1 MTIRLFSGIPG
12 SGKTLYVVSE
22 LKKIVE
28 QNVDSKEPIKIY
40 ADITGLK
47 ITGIEP
53 PPVDWRK
60 TPPKSLLIYDE
71 AQLRKEFAQARGRSK
86 YDFVQEYTI
95 HRKTGHQIW
104 FITQEPKRL
113 HNDILDM
120 VEFHTHL
127 ERPYGAKLATIYE
140 YRGHE
145 KNPRSQSAKNRCE
158 NKRLFNYD
166 SSLYDL
172 YESSQVDDGIKFRLP
187 KQLAF
192 WGGLALIIPFY
203 LIYAFF
209 LKDDNFFK
217 GGSGA
222 KKEQSQVSDST
233 PAPARV
239 PAPAPVGQVQ
249 QQVEPPTPSAVADY
263 YKKMAEKRIEYYQRW
278 LSEDYEVIKSEP
290 ALQVRGVIRDGKN
303 CKAYNTFGDL
313 MTLTKQ
319 ECDYYIAQSG
329 RVHKTTSQQALQP
342 VFTPPPPLPQGQ
354 GEQIEQNQIQVPQ
367 AQILG
372 AKEHTNDNTT
382 ANAAQVPATR

>member
-28 QNVDSKEPIKIY
+28 QNIDSKEPRKIY
-40 ADITGLK
+40 SDITGLK
-47 ITGIEP
+47 ITDIEQ

-71 AQLRKEFAQARGRSK
+71 AQLRPEFSHARGRSK
-86 YDFVQEYTI
+86 YEFIEHLTI
-95 HRKTGHQIW
+95 HRKTGHEIW
-104 FITQEPKRL
+104 FITQDPKRL
-113 HNDILDM
+113 HNDILEM
-120 VEFHTHL
+120 VELHTHL

-140 YRGHE
+140 YRAHE
-145 KNPRSQSAKNRCE
+145 KNPRSESAKKRCE

-187 KQLAF
+187 KSLVF

-209 LKDDNFFK
+209 LKDDNFFT
-217 GGSGA
+217 G
-222 KKEQSQVSDST
+222 KKSENQETVVNTDSPTPT
-233 PAPARV
+233 PAGAGQEQGQEQPPPPIIEPSSDAR
-239 PAPAPVGQVQ
+239 A
-249 QQVEPPTPSAVADY
+249 EY
-263 YKKMAEKRIEYYQRW
+263 YKKLADKRVELYENW
-278 LSEDYEVIKSEP
+278 LPDGYEVIKSEP
-290 ALQVRGVIRDGKN
+290 ALQVRGVIKMGNGCR
-303 CKAYNTFGDL
+303 AYNTFGDL
-313 MTLTKQ
+313 MTLTPQ

-342 VFTPPPPLPQGQ
+342 VFTPPPPPPRGQ

-372 AKEHTNDNTT
+372 AKEQINANNT
-382 ANAAQVPATR
+382 AQ